1 MAFSTIPTGIQ
12 QKFWVTQEGSYN
24 AYTAIAAA
32 DAVPLIELSIQ
43 PKKEFLKSRE
53 RRGTA
58 SLTNEVAGAAG
69 GTWSAKAYLAPE
81 GGTVTNAPDIG
92 EILEAA
98 FGYTNNS
105 SDRSYLVGS
114 SGTEK
119 TTPISLQ
126 FVRTAGPGLYERIM
140 GCWVEQVDIEISR
153 DIPTISFSGGFATHT
168 YASSAYTN
176 GTISSSGT
184 TVTVDAGHID
194 KFKADSF
201 IQFNEAGT
209 IEANGGSGSEAGY
222 RITSVN
228 QSANTFVITPGATEE
243 ITDNSTIE
251 AFHILAQTFTATN
264 VPISG
269 AGSGLTMNSK
279 TAGFISFKCS
289 IKTGIKG
296 LEEANSTVPTHLVL
310 GDREVTGEIS
320 TFALAEDVDS
330 DEGVMRFWGGAFDG
344 DTMAIAARAGE
355 DTTKKRAVVNIPK
368 ARIEVSPVEIPE
380 AEEAVIN
387 FAFTAL
393 RNSANGDEITLDFT

>member
-1 MAFSTIPTGIQ
+1 MAAFQHIPTGIQ
-12 QKFWVTQEGSYN
+12 QKFWVTKEAADGYN
-24 AYTAIAAA
+24 SYTAVAAA

-81 GGTVTNAPDIG
+81 GGTVTNAPDIS

-105 SDRSYLVGS
+105 TDRSYLVGS

-119 TTPISLQ
+119 TTPLSLQ

-168 YASSAYTN
+168 YASSAYTA
-176 GTISSSGT
+176 GTISSSGAV
-184 TVTVDAGHID
+184 VTVDAGHID
-194 KFKADSF
+194 KFKENSF
-201 IQFNEAGT
+201 IQFNEGGT
-209 IEANGGSGSEAGY
+209 VENNSGNGYKVGTVTKA
-222 RITSVN
+222 
-228 QSANTFVITPGATEE
+228 ANTFAISPGATQE

-251 AFHILAQTFTATN
+251 AFHSLAQTFTATN

-320 TFALAEDVDS
+320 TYALAEDVDS

-344 DTMAIAARAGE
+344 DTMAISARAGE

-368 ARIEVSPVEIPE
+368 ARVEVSPIEIPE
-380 AEEAVIN
+380 SEEAVIN

-393 RNSANGDEITLDFT
+393 RSAANGDEITLDFT

>member
-1 MAFSTIPTGIQ
+1 MAFSYIPTGVQ
-12 QKFWVTQEGSYN
+12 QKFWCVQEAAGSFN
-24 AYTAIAAA
+24 TYTAVAAVN
-32 DAVPLIELSIQ
+32 AVPLVELTIT
-43 PKKEFLKSRE
+43 PKLDFIKSRE

-58 SLTNEVAGAAG
+58 SQTHEVSGAAG

-81 GGTVTNAPDIG
+81 GGTVTVAPDIG
-92 EILEAA
+92 DILEAA
-98 FGYTNNS
+98 FGYTNS
-105 SDRSYLVGS
+105 SGDRSYLVGS

-126 FVRTAGPGLYERIM
+126 FVKTAGPGIYERAM
-140 GCWVEQVDIEISR
+140 GCWVESVDIEISR

-168 YASSAYTN
+168 YASAAYNN

-209 IEANGGSGSEAGY
+209 VTNNSGNGY
-222 RITSVN
+222 RITSVDK
-228 QSANTFVITPGATEE
+228 SANTFVITPGATEE

-251 AFHILAQTFTATN
+251 AFHSLAQTFTATN

-269 AGSGLTMNSK
+269 AGSGLTLNSK

-296 LEEANSTVPTHLVL
+296 LEEANSTVPTHLIL
-310 GDREVTGEIS
+310 GDREVTGEAS
-320 TFALAEDVDS
+320 CFALSEDVDS

-344 DTMAIAARAGE
+344 DTMAIAARAGVN
-355 DTTKKRAVVNIPK
+355 TTKLRAVVNIPK
-368 ARIEVSPVEIPE
+368 ARIDVSPIEIPE
-380 AEEAVIN
+380 AEEAVVN
-387 FAFTAL
+387 FTFTAL
-393 RNSANGDEITLDFT
+393 RSAANGDEITLDFT